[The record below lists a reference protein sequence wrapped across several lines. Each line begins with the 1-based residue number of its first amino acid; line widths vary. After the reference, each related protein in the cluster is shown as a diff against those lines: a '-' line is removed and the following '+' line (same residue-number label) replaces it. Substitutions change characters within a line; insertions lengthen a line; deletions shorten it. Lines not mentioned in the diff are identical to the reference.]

1 MTQTVINYA
10 RVLYELQI
18 PDEIIMEAETYFR
31 NVPELK
37 DALTNPVIP
46 LNEKYAVIEDLFTDQ
61 MKNFL
66 KMVCKNGRMRQI
78 REIFEVY
85 ETYSKSQ
92 RKILQATLIYVTEPT
107 KEQEEKFKVFLKERY
122 GCRDVELKLL
132 EDRELIGG
140 FVLRAGEREFDWSI
154 RLTIKQLEQKLIR
167 R

>member
-18 PDEIIMEAETYFR
+18 SDEIIMEAETYFR

-122 GCRDVELKLL
+122 RCRDVELKLL

-154 RLTIKQLEQKLIR
+154 RGRIKQLEQKLIR

>member
-18 PDEIIMEAETYFR
+18 SDEIIMEAETYFR

-122 GCRDVELKLL
+122 ECRDVELKLL

-154 RLTIKQLEQKLIR
+154 RGRIKQLEQKLIR

>member
-10 RVLYELQI
+10 KVLYELQI
-18 PDEIIMEAETYFR
+18 PDEIVMEAETYFQ
-31 NVPELK
+31 NVPELG
-37 DALTNPVIP
+37 DALANPVIP

-66 KMVCKNGRMRQI
+66 KTVCKNGRMRQI
-78 REIFEVY
+78 REIFDVY
-85 ETYSKSQ
+85 QTYSKSQ
-92 RKILQATLIYVTEPT
+92 RNILQATLVYVTEPT
-107 KEQEEKFKVFLKERY
+107 EEQKEKFKVFLKERY
-122 GCRDVELKLL
+122 GGRGVDLKLL

-154 RLTIKQLEQKLIR
+154 RGRIKQLEQKLIR

>member
-122 GCRDVELKLL
+122 GCRDVELNL

-154 RLTIKQLEQKLIR
+154 RGRIKQLEQKLIR

>member
-140 FVLRAGEREFDWSI
+140 FVLRAGERDVYK
-154 RLTIKQLEQKLIR
+154 RQGIKYPILFI
-167 R
+167 

>member
-122 GCRDVELKLL
+122 RCRDVELKLL

-154 RLTIKQLEQKLIR
+154 RGRIKQLEQKLIR

>member
-10 RVLYELQI
+10 KVLYELQI
-18 PDEIIMEAETYFR
+18 PDEIIMEAETYFQ
-31 NVPELK
+31 NVPELG
-37 DALTNPVIP
+37 DALANPVIP

-78 REIFEVY
+78 REIFDVY
-85 ETYSKSQ
+85 QTYSKSQ
-92 RKILQATLIYVTEPT
+92 RNILQATLVYVTEPT
-107 KEQEEKFKVFLKERY
+107 EEQKEKFKVFLKERY
-122 GCRDVELKLL
+122 RCRDVKLKLL

-154 RLTIKQLEQKLIR
+154 RGRIKQLEQKLIR

>member
-61 MKNFL
+61 MKNFF

-132 EDRELIGG
+132 
-140 FVLRAGEREFDWSI
+140 
-154 RLTIKQLEQKLIR
+154 
-167 R
+167 

>member
-18 PDEIIMEAETYFR
+18 SDEIIMEAETYFR

-92 RKILQATLIYVTEPT
+92 RKILQATPDLCNRADKRTGRKI
-107 KEQEEKFKVFLKERY
+107 QSIFERKIE
-122 GCRDVELKLL
+122 CRDVELKLL

-140 FVLRAGEREFDWSI
+140 FVLRAGGKRI
-154 RLTIKQLEQKLIR
+154 
-167 R
+167 

>member
-1 MTQTVINYA
+1 
-10 RVLYELQI
+10 
-18 PDEIIMEAETYFR
+18 
-31 NVPELK
+31 
-37 DALTNPVIP
+37 
-46 LNEKYAVIEDLFTDQ
+46 

-154 RLTIKQLEQKLIR
+154 RGRIKQLEQKLIR